1 MASIKFRIKGSSKK
15 GATIYMRL
23 SISRDNLIEIKSGFS
38 IHPDSWSTTTSYPK
52 QNSANTKLLFNEL
65 KKLESSVFESLNLAQ
80 AKGEILD
87 KVWLEEIV
95 SNCFNRVKK
104 KKGGGLADHIQYI
117 IDNAS
122 TRKIAGQNRLG
133 LSKARIQSYK
143 SFKKNMEEFEKSIKK
158 QIQLVDLNSVLIEKY
173 KNWLLKT
180 KSFSVNYAGKQLDNL
195 RAVGRDALRLNI
207 PTNLYVNNME
217 SFSESDENRHIV
229 TLSNEELEKIWKT
242 EMPSSYLV
250 NAKKWLLLGCE
261 IGQRGGDLL
270 SVTPKN
276 IRYVEGHLFID
287 VLQQK
292 TNKEVTIPVGSREI
306 RKILEDDFPRPIS
319 SQKLNKYIKT
329 VSELA
334 GLNEVI
340 EGKLLDKTLNRK
352 IIGNYPKHQ
361 LITTHSFRRSFATNY
376 YKKIATPILM
386 TITGHGKE
394 SMFLKYIN
402 KQEDKDENAKL
413 FLKYYEEMK
422 QG

>member
-1 MASIKFRIKGSSKK
+1 
-15 GATIYMRL
+15 
-23 SISRDNLIEIKSGFS
+23 
-38 IHPDSWSTTTSYPK
+38 
-52 QNSANTKLLFNEL
+52 
-65 KKLESSVFESLNLAQ
+65 
-80 AKGEILD
+80 
-87 KVWLEEIV
+87 
-95 SNCFNRVKK
+95 
-104 KKGGGLADHIQYI
+104 
-117 IDNAS
+117 
-122 TRKIAGQNRLG
+122 
-133 LSKARIQSYK
+133 
-143 SFKKNMEEFEKSIKK
+143 
-158 QIQLVDLNSVLIEKY
+158 
-173 KNWLLKT
+173 
-180 KSFSVNYAGKQLDNL
+180 
-195 RAVGRDALRLNI
+195 
-207 PTNLYVNNME
+207 ME

-292 TNKEVTIPVGSREI
+292 TNKEVTIPIGSSDIREM
-306 RKILEDDFPRPIS
+306 LEDDFPRPIS

-334 GLNEVI
+334 GLDEVI

-394 SMFLKYIN
+394 FMFLKYIN

-413 FLKYYEEMK
+413 FLQYYQQINQSK
-422 QG
+422 